1 MGFFTILPS
10 AWNFDSMLY
19 LCDIESFY
27 TSIPI
32 DLSIEAIDYAIR
44 RKHNLI
50 PKQFTKES
58 IIESIKFMLKNN
70 NFYAILKCSIMLL
83 E

>member
-1 MGFFTILPS
+1 
-10 AWNFDSMLY
+10 MLY
-19 LCDIESFY
+19 LCDIESLY

-50 PKQFTKES
+50 SKQFTKES

-70 NFYAILKCSIMLL
+70 NFYAILKWSIMLL

>member
-1 MGFFTILPS
+1 
-10 AWNFDSMLY
+10 MLY
-19 LCDIESFY
+19 LCDIESLY

-44 RKHNLI
+44 RKYNLI

-70 NFYAILKCSIMLL
+70 NFYAILKWSIMLL